1 MRAWRTLCPA
11 KVNLFLAVGPPD
23 PRGYHPLRTIFQA
36 ISLYDELKV
45 RTSDSDQVIVHG
57 AELPSE
63 NTLTK
68 TLRLVRELLPVP
80 PLEIHLTK
88 EIPSEAGLG
97 GGSSDAAGLI
107 RILKR
112 MLPDD
117 FPDHFAFEVA
127 EAVGADV
134 PFFLVGGRARGE
146 GYGQI
151 LEAIP
156 DFCSEW
162 YVAAKPASGS
172 STKDAYQKLDEKSRE
187 WRDFPFLDAEEPYND
202 FERVASCAS
211 LELGERMQIHGC
223 AWSLLSGSGSSI
235 FGLASDEEDAEIIAS
250 KLRKEDYWAASV
262 RTLTP
267 EECLIVE
274 EHTWIS

>member
-45 RTSDSDQVIVHG
+45 RTSDADQVIVHG
-57 AELPSE
+57 AQLPAE

-97 GGSSDAAGLI
+97 GGSSDSAGLI
-107 RILKR
+107 RILKA

-156 DFCSEW
+156 DFSKEW
-162 YVAAKPASGS
+162 YVVAKPAGGS
-172 STKDAYQKLDEKSRE
+172 STKDAYQRLDEKPRE
-187 WRDFPFLDAEEPYND
+187 WLEFPFLDAEEPYND
-202 FERVASCAS
+202 FERVASCES
-211 LELGERMQIHGC
+211 LELGERLQVHGC
-223 AWSLLSGSGSSI
+223 AWSLLSGSGSCV
-235 FGLASDEEDAEIIAS
+235 FGLTRGEEDAHAIAAKVS
-250 KLRKEDYWAASV
+250 SEGFWAVPA
-262 RTLTP
+262 RTLTAD
-267 EECLIVE
+267 ECLVVE
-274 EHTWIS
+274 DHSWIS